1 MCVLHFTCLGSFK
14 LMIKRYI
21 PNHQPSA
28 DVTAGPMVKCV
39 SMTKNNL
46 NSDACTLLALLR
58 RDEDSLNDA
67 GRQLVKQNRKYA
79 CDVFMHEV
87 DGWTPFHAFV
97 LRGARKMVKL
107 CLKAGVDVNLTM
119 GSPDGVPGGCSALH
133 LAAHRGDVSIID
145 VLISNGV
152 DLNVR
157 DKNGK
162 TPVMYA
168 SLANNSLAVRKLQRA
183 GADMT
188 GCELNSKHSPE
199 DMTSSP
205 IKCILPFVCSGGRR

>member
-1 MCVLHFTCLGSFK
+1 MSEISVSSRS
-14 LMIKRYI
+14 RYI

>member
-1 MCVLHFTCLGSFK
+1 MKESKFSAF
-14 LMIKRYI
+14 MIKVGAKLRYI

>member
-1 MCVLHFTCLGSFK
+1 MKESKFSAF
-14 LMIKRYI
+14 MIKVGAKLRYI

-39 SMTKNNL
+39 SMTKNNR

-157 DKNGK
+157 DKSGK

-205 IKCILPFVCSGGRR
+205 IKCILPFVCAGGRR